1 MDLDLLDHLGS
12 AMLLS
17 EKLTFLG
24 EWRCELG
31 HHVTVM

>member
-1 MDLDLLDHLGS
+1 MDLDLLDNLGA

-24 EWRCELG
+24 LLHSVCDIL
-31 HHVTVM
+31 V